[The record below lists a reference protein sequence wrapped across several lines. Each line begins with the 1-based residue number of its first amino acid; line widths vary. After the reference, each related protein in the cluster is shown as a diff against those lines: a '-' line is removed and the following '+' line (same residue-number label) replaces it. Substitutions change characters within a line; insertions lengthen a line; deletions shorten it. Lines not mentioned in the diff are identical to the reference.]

1 MALKIPIRAEYTGE
15 DTTGLAEYQSG
26 EVISVL
32 YGGTGIDTVSPNGV
46 VVGNDVN
53 TLTQVMLPD
62 GYILIGSDGDTL
74 AATNILDCGRVTD

>member
-46 VVGNDVN
+46 VVGNDVD
-53 TLTQVMLPD
+53 TLTQVVLPD
-62 GYILIGSDGDTL
+62 GYMLTGSAGDTVV
-74 AATNILDCGRVTD
+74 ATNIIDCGRVTE